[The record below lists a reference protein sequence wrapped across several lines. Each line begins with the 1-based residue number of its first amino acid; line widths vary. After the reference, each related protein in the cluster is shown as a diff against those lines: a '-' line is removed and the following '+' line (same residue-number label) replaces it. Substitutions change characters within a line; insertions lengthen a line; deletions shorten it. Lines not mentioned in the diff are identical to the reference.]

1 MYCKFSHDDASVRKE
16 TLKQIDD
23 LKEEIKAL
31 KEEINE
37 KVKIIN
43 EKDEE
48 SKALVKKYESKLK
61 DQENEDLKEIEDL
74 RNDRNVIQML
84 FDDFKEKMTYK
95 YGYDSSAETTDEELV
110 YGETRDVDNNECSLC
125 GFKGK
130 TSGGLKTHI
139 GRKHRD
145 REKTL

>member
-1 MYCKFSHDDASVRKE
+1 M
-16 TLKQIDD
+16 KQIND

-31 KEEINE
+31 KEEISE

-43 EKDEE
+43 EKDQET
-48 SKALVKKYESKLK
+48 KALVKKYESKLK
-61 DQENEDLKEIEDL
+61 DKKNEDLKEIEEL

-84 FDDFKEKMTYK
+84 FDDFKEEMTYYK
-95 YGYDSSAETTDEELV
+95 YVYDSSAETSDEELV

-145 REKTL
+145 REKSEKCKFEA